1 MNYYIDLYSPETAMA
16 FEKSSRD
23 ITGFRL
29 SRKTY
34 VENKKISAGDKL
46 ICYVTRIQRF
56 VGVLEIKSEPFQ
68 ESKPIFM
75 KENDPFVLRFKVAPV
90 VWLPLEKSIPIHQ
103 DFIWNTLSFT
113 KGLGKSARDSTK
125 WTFMV
130 FSSPRS
136 WPRDDC
142 IFLEKALLE
151 QFQKQVDYP
160 FSEEDRMKLRPTRIR
175 ISSEK
180 EVTVT
185 VPEDEEVE
193 EIEEAPFSEKERR
206 NSIMVQARL
215 AEIGEIMDFKIWLP
229 NSDRTRVL
237 EIWKPK
243 EDVLLEKLPLVFDDT
258 TLRTIRN
265 IDVLWIKRRSIVR
278 AFEVEDTTSIF
289 SGILR
294 MADLLALQPML
305 NIKIHVV
312 APNERRDVVLSQ
324 INRPAFA
331 DIAGK
336 QLSEVCSYIS
346 YDSVFE
352 LAREK
357 MLKHMNDTIVDDYSE
372 FAEEQ

>member
-16 FEKSSRD
+16 FEKSSKNT
-23 ITGFRL
+23 TGFRL
-29 SRKTY
+29 SRKAY
-34 VENKKISAGDKL
+34 VENKKIGTGDKL
-46 ICYVTRIQRF
+46 ICYVTRLQRF
-56 VGVLEIKSEPFQ
+56 VGVLEIYCGPFQ
-68 ESKPIFM
+68 DSKPIFM
-75 KENDPFVLRFKVAPV
+75 KENDPFVLRFGVTPV
-90 VWLPLEKSIPIHQ
+90 VWLPLEKSIPIHE
-103 DFIWNTLSFT
+103 DFIWDNLSFT
-113 KGLGKSARDSTK
+113 KGLSKSAHDSTK

-130 FSSPRS
+130 FSSPRL

-142 IFLEKALLE
+142 IFLEKVLLE
-151 QFQKQVDYP
+151 QLQKQADYP
-160 FSEEDRMKLRPTRIR
+160 FSEEDRIKLRPTKIR

-193 EIEEAPFSEKERR
+193 EIEEARFSEKEKRK
-206 NSIMVQARL
+206 SIMVQAKL
-215 AEIGEIMDFKIWLP
+215 AEIGEILDFKIWLP
-229 NSDRTRVL
+229 NSDRARVL

-265 IDVLWIKRRSIVR
+265 IDILWIKHRSIVR

-305 NIKIHVV
+305 NIKIHIV
-312 APNERRDVVLSQ
+312 APNERRDVVLNQ

-336 QLSEVCSYIS
+336 QLSQVCSYIS

-352 LAREK
+352 VAQEK
-357 MLKHMNDTIVDDYSE
+357 RLKHMNDTIVDDYSE
-372 FAEEQ
+372 FAEEH

>member
-1 MNYYIDLYSPETAMA
+1 MNYFIDLYSPETAMA

-23 ITGFRL
+23 TTGFRL

-34 VENKKISAGDKL
+34 VENKKIGAGDKL
-46 ICYVTRIQRF
+46 ICYVTRLQRF
-56 VGVLEIKSEPFQ
+56 VGVLKIKSGSFQ
-68 ESKPIFM
+68 DSKPIFVT
-75 KENDPFVLRFKVAPV
+75 ENDPFVLRFRVAPV

-113 KGLGKSARDSTK
+113 KGLSKSARDSSK

-130 FSSPRS
+130 FSSPRL

-160 FSEEDRMKLRPTRIR
+160 FSEEDRRKLRPTRIR
-175 ISSEK
+175 ISSKK

-193 EIEEAPFSEKERR
+193 EIEKAPFSEKERR
-206 NSIMVQARL
+206 NSIMVQAKL
-215 AEIGEIMDFKIWLP
+215 AEIGEILDFKIWLP
-229 NSDRTRVL
+229 NNDRARAL

-243 EDVLLEKLPLVFDDT
+243 EDVLLEELPLVFDDT

-265 IDVLWIKRRSIVR
+265 IDVLWVKRRSIVR

-305 NIKIHVV
+305 DIKIHIV
-312 APNERRDVVLSQ
+312 APNERRDVVFSQ
-324 INRPAFA
+324 INRPVFA

-346 YDSVFE
+346 YDSVLE

-357 MLKHMNDTIVDDYSE
+357 KLKHMNDTIVDDYSE
-372 FAEEQ
+372 FVEE